1 MLCIFLVARSP
12 LTTGATACDD
22 NNNEEKEGGL
32 YATVSMVRTITTT
45 TLTMKWLE
53 EILNGC
59 NNGLS

>member
-22 NNNEEKEGGL
+22 NNNEETEGRL
-32 YATVSMVRTITTT
+32 YDAVSMVRTIMTM
-45 TLTMKWLE
+45 TLTMKWLK

-59 NNGLS
+59 NNGLT

>member
-1 MLCIFLVARSP
+1 MLCIFLVVRSP

-32 YATVSMVRTITTT
+32 YAVAITL
-45 TLTMKWLE
+45 TLTMKWLK

-59 NNGLS
+59 NNGLT